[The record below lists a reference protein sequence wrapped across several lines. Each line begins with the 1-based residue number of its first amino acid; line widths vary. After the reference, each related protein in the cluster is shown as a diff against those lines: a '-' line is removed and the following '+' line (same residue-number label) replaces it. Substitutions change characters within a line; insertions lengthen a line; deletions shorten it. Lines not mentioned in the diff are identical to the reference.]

1 MPVVDLTVDR
11 NLLCPNFD
19 GYKLSFDA
27 VPVLRQGFD
36 RDPLKLEPHLNQY
49 SLLHVELF
57 AKHNLLFSDPWAR
70 HNSYYMNTAHQLV
83 LCSYDEQ
90 HGQPRAQRVVYT
102 MRREDHGDGYQHLVG
117 DYNYTL
123 RFISEKYCVVC
134 DGMLTFHLL
143 ETGDRMRDTSWQLV
157 TRSPVTNDMQQ
168 RGFVLYDARLDMVQE
183 RKQISLIAGHVRRRE
198 AAAPHQADVHVMQL
212 IWSRWTLDSQP
223 EASWSYKLCEQLETP
238 GSIYYCAFEPRA
250 DSLVVCSNGQ
260 LQTLAQLKAEAEQ
273 AAAAA
278 TAAEAQ
284 LNHDNEPSYSWTQ
297 TEQDVIVR
305 FPLRSGATRDE
316 FNISCTPR
324 QALVKRREETLLQGV
339 LYADVEDELTSWT
352 VEGQTLQL
360 TLVKQRQEQ
369 WPRLLQTEHVVVEA
383 VKEEQPAE
391 QPAEPEDDSEM
402 DIEPEPER
410 LPIPNLE
417 DPIEECDFPL
427 GNSDDDIKMVRFNLS
442 TSGITHTIFMGA
454 IPPLFATSLR
464 AGYPAAFV
472 TRQGVDA
479 SVWLQLYQPA
489 KPGEWS
495 VRHEGNLHAFGYVQ
509 ASKQQRKFIDC
520 CPQLDYAVISESYRH
535 VFIYKPRY
543 DSAGGLRNRNGPQVV
558 IGKQNLV
565 TLDDDLGEV
574 LGLVTATNVITVLTE
589 HAVLYLQV

>member
-70 HNSYYMNTAHQLV
+70 HNSYYMNKAHQLV

-134 DGMLTFHLL
+134 DGMLTYHLL
-143 ETGDRMRDTSWQLV
+143 ETGDRRRDTSWQLV
-157 TRSPVTNDMQQ
+157 TRSPVTSDMEQ

-183 RKQISLIAGHVRRRE
+183 RKQISLIGGHVRRRE
-198 AAAPHQADVHVMQL
+198 AATPQQADVHVMQL
-212 IWSRWTLDSQP
+212 IWSRWTLDSLP
-223 EASWSYKLCEQLETP
+223 EAGWSYNLCEQLETP

-250 DSLVVCSNGQ
+250 ESLIVCSNGQ
-260 LQTLAQLKAEAEQ
+260 LQTRAQRDAELNAEQ
-273 AAAAA
+273 
-278 TAAEAQ
+278 EQEQ
-284 LNHDNEPSYSWTQ
+284 LE
-297 TEQDVIVR
+297 EQVM
-305 FPLRSGATRDE
+305 E
-316 FNISCTPR
+316 
-324 QALVKRREETLLQGV
+324 
-339 LYADVEDELTSWT
+339 
-352 VEGQTLQL
+352 EGQDEEEEG
-360 TLVKQRQEQ
+360 QE
-369 WPRLLQTEHVVVEA
+369 T
-383 VKEEQPAE
+383 AE
-391 QPAEPEDDSEM
+391 QP
-402 DIEPEPER
+402 PEPER

-417 DPIEECDFPL
+417 EPIEECDFPL
-427 GNSDDDIKMVRFNLS
+427 GSSDDDIKMVRFNLS
-442 TSGITHTIFMGA
+442 TSGITHTIFLGA

-479 SVWLQLYQPA
+479 SVWLQLYQPS
-489 KPGEWS
+489 KPGEWG

-520 CPQLDYAVISESYRH
+520 CPQLEYAVISESYRH
-535 VFIYKPRY
+535 LFIYKPRY